1 MLARLWKIFIVFKMA
16 TDYLNVRNEIVEMR
30 QRKQELEEALQKS
43 DEELLRSSVISNND
57 RTKQQYPLTSTA
69 ALQVQNDP
77 AEIEK
82 YLQLESEKVSVQC
95 TDDVHTETIKF
106 EMHSY
111 LFPHEIL

>member
-1 MLARLWKIFIVFKMA
+1 MNIWKIFILFKMA

-57 RTKQQYPLTSTA
+57 RTKQQYPLPSTA

-82 YLQLESEKVSVQC
+82 YLQLESEKVSVSC
-95 TDDVHTETIKF
+95 TEDVHTITIISK
-106 EMHSY
+106 
-111 LFPHEIL
+111 L

>member
-1 MLARLWKIFIVFKMA
+1 MA

-57 RTKQQYPLTSTA
+57 RTKQQYPLQSTA

-82 YLQLESEKVSVQC
+82 YLQLESEKVSV
-95 TDDVHTETIKF
+95 
-106 EMHSY
+106 
-111 LFPHEIL
+111 

>member
-1 MLARLWKIFIVFKMA
+1 MA
-16 TDYLNVRNEIVEMR
+16 NDYLNVRNEIVEMR

-95 TDDVHTETIKF
+95 TDDVHTKTVNLKC
-106 EMHSY
+106 
-111 LFPHEIL
+111 ILIYFFMKYCNTSHL